1 MGKQPMETE
10 LNIAGRP
17 VGPGNPVFIIA
28 ELSANHGGSYE
39 QAAATVVEAAKCGAD
54 AIKLQTYTPDTITLA
69 SDKPYFRITQG
80 TLWDGQ
86 ILHDLYQTAYTPWEW
101 QPRLKALAEEHG
113 LICFSSPFDLTAVDF
128 LETMDVPAYKIA
140 SFEINDLPLIR
151 YAASK
156 GKPMIMSTGIAQ
168 WEEIGEAIAAC
179 HAVGNHQVAL
189 LKCTSA
195 YPAPMDEVNLRL
207 IPKLR
212 EGFGVQVG
220 LSDHT
225 MGVTV
230 PLGAVAMGA
239 TIIEKHFILD
249 RSLGGPDASFS
260 MEPAEFAAMVQ
271 QVRDME
277 LALGTDVYQ
286 LDGKSLKNRKF
297 ARSLFAVEDIKAGE
311 TFTVDNVRSIRPSD
325 GLPPKYLPDLLGRVA
340 TQDIERGEPMRWE
353 MIADANTIAKG

>member
-1 MGKQPMETE
+1 MEKD
-10 LNIAGRP
+10 LDIQGRR
-17 VGPGNPVFIIA
+17 VGPKQPVFIIA

-39 QAAATVVEAAKCGAD
+39 QAAKTVEAAAKCGAD
-54 AIKLQTYTPDTITLA
+54 AIKLQTYTPDTITLD
-69 SDKPYFRITQG
+69 SRKPYFRITQG

-101 QPRLKALAEEHG
+101 QPKLKKLAEELG
-113 LICFSSPFDLTAVDF
+113 MICFSSPFDPTAVDF
-128 LETMDVPAYKIA
+128 LEEMEVPAYKIA
-140 SFEINDLPLIR
+140 SFEITDIPLIQ

-179 HAVGNHQVAL
+179 HSVGNHQIAL

-195 YPAPMDEVNLRL
+195 YPAPMDEVNLHL

-212 EGFGVQVG
+212 QAFGVQVG

-225 MGVTV
+225 MGATV

-249 RSLGGPDASFS
+249 RNLGGPDASFS
-260 MEPAEFAAMVQ
+260 MEPAEFTQMVQ
-271 QVRDME
+271 QVRDMSQ
-277 LALGTDVYQ
+277 ALGTDIYA

-297 ARSLFAVEDIKAGE
+297 SRSLFVVEDIKTGE
-311 TFTVDNVRSIRPSD
+311 VFTPQNVRSIRPSD
-325 GLPPKYLPDLLGRVA
+325 GLLPKFLPDILGKTA
-340 TQDIERGEPMRWE
+340 TMDIEKGEPLQWE
-353 MIADANTIAKG
+353 MIEGHNHNHHA